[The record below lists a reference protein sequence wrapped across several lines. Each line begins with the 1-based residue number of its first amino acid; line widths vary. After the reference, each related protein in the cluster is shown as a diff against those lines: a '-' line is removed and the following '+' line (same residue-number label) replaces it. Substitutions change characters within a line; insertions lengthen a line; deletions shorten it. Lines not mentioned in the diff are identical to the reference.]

1 MRIYKKI
8 IPTQYVN
15 SIHEIDYKKLKEQG
29 IKALFFDLDNT
40 IIPYDINIIPKEM
53 EDLIHKLNEDF
64 KVLVISNS
72 RLKRVSYACQNL
84 NNIPFVKFARK
95 PLKFGFKQALK
106 KVNVNKD
113 EVCVIGDQMMTD
125 ILGARRM
132 KFKKAILVKP
142 VKQRTDHIFTRIN
155 RKIENIFIRKVK
167 RKMPE
172 TYEKVLKEYAESK

>member
-8 IPTQYVN
+8 IPSEYVL
-15 SIHEIDYKKLKEQG
+15 SINDINYDELKKQG

-40 IIPYDINIIPKEM
+40 IIPYDINVIPKEM
-53 EDLIHKLNEDF
+53 EDLLHKLNEDF

-72 RLKRVSYACQNL
+72 RYKRVSTACQNL
-84 NNIPFVKFARK
+84 KNIPFVKFARK
-95 PLKFGFKQALK
+95 PLKFGFKKALK
-106 KVNVNKD
+106 KVGVKKE

-132 KFKKAILVKP
+132 KFKHAILVKP
-142 VKQRTDHIFTRIN
+142 VKQRTDHIFTRTN

-172 TYEKVLKEYAESK
+172 TYEKVLREYAESK